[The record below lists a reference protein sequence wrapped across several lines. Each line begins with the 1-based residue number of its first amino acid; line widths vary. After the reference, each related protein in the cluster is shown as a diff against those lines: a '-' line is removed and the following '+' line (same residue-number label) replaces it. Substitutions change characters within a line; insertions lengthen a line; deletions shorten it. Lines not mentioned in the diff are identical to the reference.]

1 VDENELE
8 NELEILKKKKIV
20 SEETAQIYLSEIQKK
35 IQDKERLDHPQESD
49 PGDPT

>member
-1 VDENELE
+1 MGENELE

-35 IQDKERLDHPQESD
+35 IQDEESFARPQESD
-49 PGDPT
+49 PRKPT